1 MSDIIFSEII
11 VYPLNDRTVDFMFI
25 MYPGKWPCFLKCL
38 YKKQKLLQAN
48 YSRFYSIL
56 SMSVCHRRIP
66 AFLSTFSLIPLGLVT
81 HWDPSLRHPH
91 RTRTAALRTESRMCQ
106 LSWFLDPGGWSKAAA
121 VRLYFIF
128 PGICT
133 LSLDTKSTIKK
144 ISDFLGKKLEPDE
157 LDMVLKYSSFQAMK
171 ENNMSNFSL
180 LSEDIIT
187 NGLVLMRKDFKL
199 YYRATV
205 LKTAWYW
212 HQNRHVD
219 QRNRIEDSD
228 INPHSPSTS
237 QDSLNEP
244 RKQQKNRTVFTLE
257 QKLVLQEHYEK
268 CKYVSQDQCMAL
280 AQRLGLKEHII
291 KVWFKNRRAKE
302 KQKKA
307 RQVTGEAS
315 CGSPSRPSFLE
326 GCATPATSVSADS
339 LCQRPECS
347 PDQESNLLILGQD
360 PEEVGFRQSPSREQ
374 TERQKDRQLPG
385 RSGHQSS
392 GLSGLCQV
400 SAPLPGPDSSQAVQE
415 GPLGVSSSQLG
426 QDSHYHSS
434 SLKGSVLPMASPCE
448 DSCSQRQSGGSSPS
462 PLSPTIV
469 TEPESVLCITQ
480 TNEGLLNKALKSTQD
495 FQAPAAGGRIPSQ
508 SADCAFSAH
517 PTLAHDVDS
526 IPPLE
531 SSTSSEAA
539 PEIATKAAERV
550 KQTPSVNS
558 IPETKDYQDSLP
570 SRTSCLCSICVN
582 WMPP

>member
-1 MSDIIFSEII
+1 MRIIPDDWHQLTSAVLEDSQQLQWKSWLREEARNLEQQGILMQRED
-11 VYPLNDRTVDFMFI
+11 VI
-25 MYPGKWPCFLKCL
+25 MEWIFLPRKPN
-38 YKKQKLLQAN
+38 KKLKT
-48 YSRFYSIL
+48 YI
-56 SMSVCHRRIP
+56 
-66 AFLSTFSLIPLGLVT
+66 
-81 HWDPSLRHPH
+81 
-91 RTRTAALRTESRMCQ
+91 E
-106 LSWFLDPGGWSKAAA
+106 
-121 VRLYFIF
+121 
-128 PGICT
+128 
-133 LSLDTKSTIKK
+133 K
-144 ISDFLGKKLEPDE
+144 ISDLIHKDLTVVVKAAKQGNNGIQIHSGQQNQDESHRLYHSSHVYMLESHNCGALPPLLWVPWPSNSLQNCDE
-157 LDMVLKYSSFQAMK
+157 VNSDTQGSMSGSVPPSQQGFQA
-171 ENNMSNFSL
+171 
-180 LSEDIIT
+180 SE
-187 NGLVLMRKDFKL
+187 VPAR
-199 YYRATV
+199 
-205 LKTAWYW
+205 
-212 HQNRHVD
+212 
-219 QRNRIEDSD
+219 
-228 INPHSPSTS
+228 S

-268 CKYVSQDQCMAL
+268 CIYVSQDQCMAL
-280 AQRLGLKEHII
+280 AQRFGLKEHII

-508 SADCAFSAH
+508 SADCAFYAH

-539 PEIATKAAERV
+539 PETATKAAERV

-558 IPETKDYQDSLP
+558 IPETKDYQDSIAIQDQLFMQHLCELDASIVPLSP
-570 SRTSCLCSICVN
+570 SDFFENFFLLDFF
-582 WMPP
+582 

>member
-1 MSDIIFSEII
+1 MIKPPDILVANTS
-11 VYPLNDRTVDFMFI
+11 NASM
-25 MYPGKWPCFLKCL
+25 
-38 YKKQKLLQAN
+38 QKHEQ
-48 YSRFYSIL
+48 
-56 SMSVCHRRIP
+56 
-66 AFLSTFSLIPLGLVT
+66 
-81 HWDPSLRHPH
+81 
-91 RTRTAALRTESRMCQ
+91 
-106 LSWFLDPGGWSKAAA
+106 
-121 VRLYFIF
+121 
-128 PGICT
+128 
-133 LSLDTKSTIKK
+133 
-144 ISDFLGKKLEPDE
+144 
-157 LDMVLKYSSFQAMK
+157 
-171 ENNMSNFSL
+171 
-180 LSEDIIT
+180 
-187 NGLVLMRKDFKL
+187 
-199 YYRATV
+199 
-205 LKTAWYW
+205 
-212 HQNRHVD
+212 
-219 QRNRIEDSD
+219 
-228 INPHSPSTS
+228 SPSTS

-315 CGSPSRPSFLE
+315 CGSPSRPSFPE
-326 GCATPATSVSADS
+326 GCATAATSVSADS
-339 LCQRPECS
+339 PCQRPECS

-558 IPETKDYQDSLP
+558 IPETKDYQDSIAIQDQLFMQH
-570 SRTSCLCSICVN
+570 LCELDASIVPLS
-582 WMPP
+582 PPDFFDNFSLLDFF